1 MPKPRLL
8 PETEESIYQAWQP
21 HLGHFDVRWASE
33 LPPFGRNIVRV
44 SYDTDLDEFLQKDLD
59 TLLV

>member
-33 LPPFGRNIVRV
+33 LPPFGRSIVRV